1 MASPHLAVHLGLR
14 SGVGGGGGWGSRS
27 EGWLTMPSSRA
38 LGLGLELRVPSSGD
52 AAGRDFAL
60 LAELVEAAEA
70 AGYGSVW
77 LRGQSPGALGI
88 DPVPVVGALVERT
101 GSLGLGVACAGGDGR
116 HPAILARDLTTLDVL
131 SGGRAALCLGGSAT
145 GPDATARLSES
156 AQICRLLFSQDDTA
170 VTFHGAHFSVQFAV
184 NRPPPEQADGPPLL
198 VDLPAGV
205 DAGFDAVLPVVD
217 GLVVDGPIDAVAAA
231 RRRIE
236 AVAGPAGIAIPL
248 LVWRGSLADSGTDW
262 ATVVGAVTGVGADS
276 VIVRLGERR
285 PVTPR
290 DVTEAASE
298 ILPVLQRAA

>member
-1 MASPHLAVHLGLR
+1 
-14 SGVGGGGGWGSRS
+14 
-27 EGWLTMPSSRA
+27 MPAPRA
-38 LGLGLELRVPSSGD
+38 LGLGLELLSPSLGGSVGEGFVSL
-52 AAGRDFAL
+52 AG
-60 LAELVEAAEA
+60 LVEAAEA

-77 LRGQSPGALGI
+77 LRGESPGDLGI
-88 DPVPVVGALVERT
+88 DPVPVAGALVGRT
-101 GSLGLGVACAGGDGR
+101 GSLGLGVACTGGEGR

-131 SGGRAALCLGGSAT
+131 SGGRAALYLSLSAT
-145 GPDATARLSES
+145 GPDAPARLSES
-156 AQICRLLFSQDDTA
+156 AQICRLLFSHGDAA
-170 VTFHGAHFSVQFAV
+170 VSFSGVHFSVQFAV

-198 VDLPAGV
+198 VDLPAGA
-205 DAGFDAVLPVVD
+205 DAGFDTVIAVAD

-236 AVAGPAGIAIPL
+236 AVARPAGIAIPL

>member
-1 MASPHLAVHLGLR
+1 MSSP
-14 SGVGGGGGWGSRS
+14 
-27 EGWLTMPSSRA
+27 RA
-38 LGLGLELRVPSSGD
+38 LGLGLELLVPSFGD
-52 AAGRDFAL
+52 SAGGDFAL
-60 LAELVEAAEA
+60 LAESVEAAEA

-101 GSLGLGVACAGGDGR
+101 GSLGLGVACPGGDGR

-131 SGGRAALCLGGSAT
+131 SGGRAALCLGLSAT
-145 GPDATARLSES
+145 GPDAPARLSES

-170 VTFHGAHFSVQFAV
+170 VTFRGAHFSVQFAV
-184 NRPPPEQADGPPLL
+184 NRPPPEQVDGPPLL
-198 VDLPAGV
+198 VDLPVGA
-205 DAGFDAVLPVVD
+205 DAGFDAVVAVVD

-236 AVAGPAGIAIPL
+236 AVTGPARPL
-248 LVWRGSLADSGTDW
+248 LIWRGSLADSGTDW

-285 PVTPR
+285 PATPR
-290 DVTEAASE
+290 EVTEAAAQ